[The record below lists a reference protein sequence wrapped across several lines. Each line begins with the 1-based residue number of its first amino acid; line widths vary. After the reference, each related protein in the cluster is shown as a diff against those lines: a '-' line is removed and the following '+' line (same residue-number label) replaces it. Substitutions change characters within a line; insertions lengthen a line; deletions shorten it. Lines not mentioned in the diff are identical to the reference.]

1 MKKYKRALSLLLII
15 CIMCCAVFGSVEFS
29 NALVLNPW
37 TIAVCGALLTA
48 AGLSFSSSSDMEAA
62 AGSFAGSVSASIMS
76 DLQAKAEEYKASNDN
91 GFFLTLGADIIAAIS
106 GWLSGLTASE
116 GGSVV
121 VSPACPFDFSMYG
134 LSFVPYIGSGS
145 SASSLLSSYG
155 SLTNFTREEL
165 SSLVGVHVLK
175 PEYGNNI
182 FRSYSDDYVWK
193 VVYDTSSKYAI
204 GLFPVDFTDISSLS
218 TTSYAYLDNVNYFCF
233 YALNGIE
240 LMLCWFEKSSS
251 SYKLRTNNSFA
262 IPSSASYV
270 GSFDIPFDD
279 VWAPGSSDESKALV
293 PGASVKLPKGLVQ
306 DGVLDSDVIGAMTPE
321 SVRAGTSDIPD
332 VIAGT
337 GTITSTGEG
346 TGIFEGIG
354 SLVLDIPIIGTI
366 ASTLSEILEAIKG
379 FFDVSRFD
387 LNFESL
393 KVGLTGVFPF
403 CIPFDFF
410 NAVKMFSSDAS
421 SFVFDINLETEYFTI
436 DHTVDLTPFR
446 LPILFFRY
454 VVVFWFG
461 FILISRTKDFM
472 KW

>member
-37 TIAVCGALLTA
+37 TIAICGTLLTA
-48 AGLSFSSSSDMEAA
+48 AGLSFSSSSDMESAVS
-62 AGSFAGSVSASIMS
+62 SFWPEIPDLVKD
-76 DLQAKAEEYKASNDN
+76 DLQSKAAEFESSNDN
-91 GFFLTLGADIIAAIS
+91 DFFLTLGADIIAAIS
-106 GWLSGLTASE
+106 GWLSGVTASE

-121 VSPACPFDFSMYG
+121 VP
-134 LSFVPYIGSGS
+134 SGT
-145 SASSLLSSYG
+145 
-155 SLTNFTREEL
+155 TNL
-165 SSLVGVHVLK
+165 
-175 PEYGNNI
+175 
-182 FRSYSDDYVWK
+182 
-193 VVYDTSSKYAI
+193 
-204 GLFPVDFTDISSLS
+204 DISSLTAEYTTVATYPIDYFICNS
-218 TTSYAYLDNVNYFCF
+218 TPSWDDFFFPTDLTVGFCLYPTGYNSNYHCYYARSDSNVTNNINLWRTERLTSSTV
-233 YALNGIE
+233 E
-240 LMLCWFEKSSS
+240 LRVKKDSSS
-251 SYKLRTNNSFA
+251 MLTFGLYESSWGGIVVFCPYSVSGSL
-262 IPSSASYV
+262 PSSIGVKGLST
-270 GSFDIPFDD
+270 SIPFSD
-279 VWAPGSSDESKALV
+279 VWAPGSSDEEKALV
-293 PGASVKLPKGLVQ
+293 AGTDVVVPGGLVNS
-306 DGVLDSDVIGAMTPE
+306 DGVLVSDVIVGMSAAN
-321 SVRAGTSDIPD
+321 VRANSGVNTD
-332 VIAGT
+332 VVAGT
-337 GTITSTGEG
+337 GTITGTGEG

-354 SLVLDIPIIGTI
+354 NLVLNIPLVGTI

-393 KVGLTGVFPF
+393 KVGLTEVFPF
-403 CIPFDFF
+403 CIPFDFY
-410 NAVKMFSSDAS
+410 NAIKMFSSDAS